1 MDVSAWLKGLGL
13 ERYEQTFRDNDIEP
27 DVLADLT
34 AEDLVGLGIASLGH
48 RRRLLTAIAAL
59 RQPRAVQA
67 APAGT
72 RSGVAERRQLTVMF
86 CDLVGSTAL
95 SASLDPEEMREV
107 IRAYQR
113 AVAEAV
119 ARLDGHVAKFMGDGV
134 LAYFGWPRADEDEA
148 ERAVRA
154 GLAVALAVGRLPAPP
169 DGPLAVRVGIASGL
183 VIVGD
188 LVGEGASRTE
198 EVVGATP
205 NLAARLQAA
214 AAPGSVVIAKGTRRL
229 LGDVF
234 EVQALEPR
242 VLKGFAR
249 PVRGFR
255 VVGERPA
262 GSRFEARRGDRLLP
276 MAGTAGIGKSQP
288 GVSAARAAIP
298 SRRMRRRSSTRPA
311 ASMPTTLQL
320 FLPRLT
326 PST

>member
-1 MDVSAWLKGLGL
+1 MDVGAWLRGLGL
-13 ERYEQTFRDNDIEP
+13 ARYEQAFRDHDIDASLLP
-27 DVLADLT
+27 TLT
-34 AEDLVGLGIASLGH
+34 ADELHDLGVTALGH
-48 RRRLLTAIAAL
+48 RKRLLAAIADL
-59 RQPRAVQA
+59 VRSNDPH
-67 APAGT
+67 APMSAGQ
-72 RSGVAERRQLTVMF
+72 AERRQLTVMF
-86 CDLVGSTAL
+86 VDLVGSTTL
-95 SASLDPEEMREV
+95 STRLDPEEMREILHTYRNTV
-107 IRAYQR
+107 TG
-113 AVAEAV
+113 EV
-119 ARLDGHVAKFMGDGV
+119 ARWGGHVAQLMGDGV